1 MYPVSVPPIE
11 TTADCLRAFFMS
23 GTVLQPNAVG
33 EPQSPGI
40 VCPAFPRRGAAAAVP
55 CGLVDVRE
63 VAPSLVRLPA
73 PPWSEPEL
81 RFRVRPEVAT
91 RLARAAEMLPSDVRI
106 GYWEGL
112 RPLYVQQALW
122 ETGFAYLRQV
132 HPELTV
138 DMLETVLEQFV
149 ARPSHG
155 VPPHS
160 AGSAV
165 DLAPVNAFG
174 QVLAPTDAWGRLAN
188 ETLGRAL
195 SAVGLAN
202 YTPEWWH
209 WSYGDDEWARA
220 YDCAPMA
227 FATAPEFDGPGGGI

>member
-23 GTVLQPNAVG
+23 GTALH
-33 EPQSPGI
+33 PGP
-40 VCPAFPRRGAAAAVP
+40 VAELAPRSGNCPTFPRNGCLASVP
-55 CGLVDVRE
+55 CGLVDVRDL
-63 VAPSLVRLPA
+63 AATLVQLPA

-81 RFRVRPEVAT
+81 RFRVRPEVAS
-91 RLARAAEMLPSDVRI
+91 RLARAAEMLPSDIRI
-106 GYWEGL
+106 GFWEGL

-122 ETGFAYLRQV
+122 ETGFDYLRRT

-138 DMLETVLEQFV
+138 DALESVLEQFV
-149 ARPSHG
+149 ARPSG
-155 VPPHS
+155 AVPPHS
-160 AGSAV
+160 TGSAV

-174 QVLAPTDAWGRLAN
+174 QVLSPTDAWGRLAN
-188 ETLGRAL
+188 ETLARAL
-195 SAVGLAN
+195 NAAGLAN

-209 WSYGDDEWARA
+209 WSYGDEEWARA